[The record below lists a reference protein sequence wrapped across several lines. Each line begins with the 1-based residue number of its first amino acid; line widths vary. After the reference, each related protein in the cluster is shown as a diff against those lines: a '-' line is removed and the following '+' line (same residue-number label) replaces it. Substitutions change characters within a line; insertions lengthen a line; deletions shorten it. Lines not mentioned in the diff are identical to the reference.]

1 MNLKKLM
8 IEREMTA
15 ADISR
20 KTGMTQAALSRYIN
34 DKRNP
39 RLNSVIKIA
48 KALNVP
54 IELLLKGVDEWWNLQ
69 Y

>member
-1 MNLKKLM
+1 MSKFAMNLKKLM

-15 ADISR
+15 ADIAR

-54 IELLLKGVDEWWNLQ
+54 IELLVKGVDE
-69 Y
+69 

>member
-1 MNLKKLM
+1 MSKFTMNLKKLM

-15 ADISR
+15 ADIAR

-54 IELLLKGVDEWWNLQ
+54 IELLLKGVDE
-69 Y
+69 

>member
-1 MNLKKLM
+1 MSKFTMNLKKLM

-15 ADISR
+15 ADIAR

-34 DKRNP
+34 DKRTPNI
-39 RLNSVIKIA
+39 NSVIKIA

-54 IELLLKGVDEWWNLQ
+54 IELLVKGVDE
-69 Y
+69 

>member
-15 ADISR
+15 ADIAR
-20 KTGMTQAALSRYIN
+20 KTGMTQATLSRYIN
-34 DKRNP
+34 GKRTPNI
-39 RLNSVIKIA
+39 NSVIKIA

-54 IELLLKGVDEWWNLQ
+54 IELLLKGVDE
-69 Y
+69 

>member
-15 ADISR
+15 ADIAR
-20 KTGMTQAALSRYIN
+20 KTGMTQATLSRYIN
-34 DKRNP
+34 GKRTPNI
-39 RLNSVIKIA
+39 NSVIKIA

-54 IELLLKGVDEWWNLQ
+54 IELLMKGVDE
-69 Y
+69 

>member
-15 ADISR
+15 ADIAR
-20 KTGMTQAALSRYIN
+20 KTGMTQATLSRYIN
-34 DKRNP
+34 GKRTPNI
-39 RLNSVIKIA
+39 NSVIKIA

-54 IELLLKGVDEWWNLQ
+54 IELLVKGVDE
-69 Y
+69 

>member
-1 MNLKKLM
+1 MSKFAMNLKKLM

-34 DKRNP
+34 DKRIP

-54 IELLLKGVDEWWNLQ
+54 IELLLKGVDE
-69 Y
+69 

>member
-15 ADISR
+15 ADIAR
-20 KTGMTQAALSRYIN
+20 KTGMTQATLSRYIN
-34 DKRNP
+34 GKRIP
-39 RLNSVIKIA
+39 RINSVIKIA

-54 IELLLKGVDEWWNLQ
+54 IELLMKGVDE
-69 Y
+69 

>member
-1 MNLKKLM
+1 MSKFTMNLKKLM

-34 DKRNP
+34 GKRIP
-39 RLNSVIKIA
+39 KINSVIKIA

-54 IELLLKGVDEWWNLQ
+54 IELLLKGVDE
-69 Y
+69 

>member
-1 MNLKKLM
+1 MSKFAMNLKKLM

-34 DKRNP
+34 DKRTPN
-39 RLNSVIKIA
+39 LNSVIKIA
-48 KALNVP
+48 KTLNVP
-54 IELLLKGVDEWWNLQ
+54 IELLLKGVDE
-69 Y
+69 

>member
-1 MNLKKLM
+1 MSKFAMNLKKLM

-15 ADISR
+15 ADIAR

-54 IELLLKGVDEWWNLQ
+54 IELLLKGVDE
-69 Y
+69 

>member
-1 MNLKKLM
+1 MSKFAMNLKKLM

-20 KTGMTQAALSRYIN
+20 KTGMTQATLSRYIN
-34 DKRNP
+34 GKRTPNI
-39 RLNSVIKIA
+39 NSVIKIA

-54 IELLLKGVDEWWNLQ
+54 IELLMKGVDE
-69 Y
+69 

>member
-15 ADISR
+15 ADIAR

-34 DKRNP
+34 DKRIP

-54 IELLLKGVDEWWNLQ
+54 IELLLKGVDE
-69 Y
+69 

>member
-1 MNLKKLM
+1 MSKFAMNLKKLM

-15 ADISR
+15 ADIAR

-39 RLNSVIKIA
+39 SLNSVIKIA

-54 IELLLKGVDEWWNLQ
+54 IELLVKGVDE
-69 Y
+69 

>member
-1 MNLKKLM
+1 MSKFTMNLKKLM

-54 IELLLKGVDEWWNLQ
+54 IEVLMKGVDE
-69 Y
+69 

>member
-20 KTGMTQAALSRYIN
+20 KTGITQATLSRYIN
-34 DKRNP
+34 GKRIP
-39 RLNSVIKIA
+39 KINSVIKIA

-54 IELLLKGVDEWWNLQ
+54 IELLMKGVDE
-69 Y
+69 

>member
-1 MNLKKLM
+1 MSKFTMNLKKLM

-20 KTGMTQAALSRYIN
+20 KTGITQAALSRYIN
-34 DKRNP
+34 DKRIP

-54 IELLLKGVDEWWNLQ
+54 IELLLKGVDE
-69 Y
+69 

>member
-20 KTGMTQAALSRYIN
+20 KTGMTQATLSRYIN
-34 DKRNP
+34 GKRTPNI
-39 RLNSVIKIA
+39 NSVIKIA

-54 IELLLKGVDEWWNLQ
+54 IELLMKGVDE
-69 Y
+69 

>member
-15 ADISR
+15 ADIAR

-34 DKRNP
+34 GKRTPN
-39 RLNSVIKIA
+39 LNSVIKIA

-54 IELLLKGVDEWWNLQ
+54 IELLVKGVDE
-69 Y
+69 

>member
-1 MNLKKLM
+1 MSKFAMNLKKLM

-34 DKRNP
+34 DKRTPN
-39 RLNSVIKIA
+39 LNSVIKIA

-54 IELLLKGVDEWWNLQ
+54 IELLLKGVDE
-69 Y
+69 

>member
-1 MNLKKLM
+1 MSKFTMNLKKLM

-15 ADISR
+15 ADIAR

-54 IELLLKGVDEWWNLQ
+54 IELLMKGVDE
-69 Y
+69 

>member
-15 ADISR
+15 ADIAR

-34 DKRNP
+34 DKRIP

-54 IELLLKGVDEWWNLQ
+54 IELLVKGVDE
-69 Y
+69 

>member
-1 MNLKKLM
+1 MSKFAMNLKKIM

-15 ADISR
+15 ADIAR

-34 DKRNP
+34 DKRIP

-54 IELLLKGVDEWWNLQ
+54 IELLVKGVDE
-69 Y
+69 

>member
-39 RLNSVIKIA
+39 NINSVIKIA

>member
-1 MNLKKLM
+1 MSKFAMNLKKLM

-54 IELLLKGVDEWWNLQ
+54 IELLLKGVDE
-69 Y
+69 

>member
-1 MNLKKLM
+1 MSKFTMNLKKLM

-20 KTGMTQAALSRYIN
+20 KTGMTQATLSRYIN
-34 DKRNP
+34 GKRIPNI
-39 RLNSVIKIA
+39 NSVIKIA

-54 IELLLKGVDEWWNLQ
+54 IELLLKGVDE
-69 Y
+69 

>member
-1 MNLKKLM
+1 MSKFTMNLKKLM

-20 KTGMTQAALSRYIN
+20 KTGMTQATLSRYIN
-34 DKRNP
+34 GKRIPNI
-39 RLNSVIKIA
+39 NSVIKIA

-54 IELLLKGVDEWWNLQ
+54 IELLMKGVDE
-69 Y
+69 

>member
-1 MNLKKLM
+1 MSKFTMNLKKIM

-15 ADISR
+15 ADIAR

-34 DKRNP
+34 GKRTPN
-39 RLNSVIKIA
+39 LNSVIKIA

-54 IELLLKGVDEWWNLQ
+54 IELLVKGVDE
-69 Y
+69 

>member
-1 MNLKKLM
+1 MSKFAMNLKKLM

-20 KTGMTQAALSRYIN
+20 KTGITQGTLSRYIN
-34 DKRNP
+34 GKRIP
-39 RLNSVIKIA
+39 KINSVIKIA

-54 IELLLKGVDEWWNLQ
+54 IELLMKGVDE
-69 Y
+69 

>member
-1 MNLKKLM
+1 MSKFTMNLKKLM

-34 DKRNP
+34 GKRTPN
-39 RLNSVIKIA
+39 LNSVIKIA

-54 IELLLKGVDEWWNLQ
+54 IELLMKGVDE
-69 Y
+69 